1 MTVLFIL
8 GNVKTR
14 ILERNRF
21 QNTVF
26 TQTRWAEVDKVNNEM
41 MLRRDSSDRKNATKL
56 VTIFSS
62 IYSPYPP
69 IHLFDS
75 EFQESFNII
84 NVFLFY
90 FFGTGVWVFGICF
103 DESINW
109 QRSFKNSCS
118 LESNQLEQ
126 CSKPLTTYTYNVDKQ
141 NNECNL
147 SIV

>member
-14 ILERNRF
+14 IFERNRF

-41 MLRRDSSDRKNATKL
+41 MLRRSDRKNGIEGEKHCKDGLCNNLNLTDRM
-56 VTIFSS
+56 VVDSDET
-62 IYSPYPP
+62 
-69 IHLFDS
+69 HS

-90 FFGTGVWVFGICF
+90 FFGTGVTGLGLW
-103 DESINW
+103 
-109 QRSFKNSCS
+109 
-118 LESNQLEQ
+118 
-126 CSKPLTTYTYNVDKQ
+126 
-141 NNECNL
+141 NL
-147 SIV
+147 L

>member
-41 MLRRDSSDRKNATKL
+41 MLRRDSSDRKNGIEATKL

-69 IHLFDS
+69 IHLF
-75 EFQESFNII
+75 
-84 NVFLFY
+84 
-90 FFGTGVWVFGICF
+90 GIYS
-103 DESINW
+103 SIS
-109 QRSFKNSCS
+109 RNS
-118 LESNQLEQ
+118 
-126 CSKPLTTYTYNVDKQ
+126 
-141 NNECNL
+141 L
-147 SIV
+147 SYVQIPHL

>member
-14 ILERNRF
+14 IFERNRF

-41 MLRRDSSDRKNATKL
+41 MLRRDS
-56 VTIFSS
+56 VFQFSWG
-62 IYSPYPP
+62 
-69 IHLFDS
+69 DS

-90 FFGTGVWVFGICF
+90 FFGTGVTGLGLW
-103 DESINW
+103 
-109 QRSFKNSCS
+109 
-118 LESNQLEQ
+118 
-126 CSKPLTTYTYNVDKQ
+126 
-141 NNECNL
+141 NL
-147 SIV
+147 L